1 MGDRLYRSRRERALA
16 GVAGGLAERYGADV
30 SVIRVAWVLLALAS
44 GGVFA
49 LVYLVMA
56 LVVPEAP
63 EAPEGVTA
71 APEGVPAAPAPGEPW
86 QGPGAPATGA
96 WTPGTGAWSPAP
108 TARNPDAGR
117 NTSIVLGTGLIL
129 LGAWFLVDRYLSIR
143 IDWDLV
149 WPVLVIGL
157 GAVLIAAAIRRGSGS
172 RPG

>member
-1 MGDRLYRSRRERALA
+1 MGDRLYRSRRERVLA

-30 SVIRVAWVLLALAS
+30 SVIRVAWVLLAFAS

-56 LVVPEAP
+56 LVVPQ
-63 EAPEGVTA
+63 APEGAVA
-71 APEGVPAAPAPGEPW
+71 APPRGEPW
-86 QGPGAPATGA
+86 QGPGAPAAGA
-96 WTPGTGAWSPAP
+96 WTPEAGAWSPAP

-117 NTSIVLGTGLIL
+117 NTSIVIGTGLIL
-129 LGAWFLVDRYLSIR
+129 LGGWFLVDRYLSIR

-149 WPVLVIGL
+149 WPVLVIAL
-157 GAVLIAAAIRRGSGS
+157 GAVLIAAAIRRGTGS

>member
-1 MGDRLYRSRRERALA
+1 MDDRIYRSRRNRLLA

-30 SVIRVAWVLLALAS
+30 SVIRVAWVLLALVS
-44 GGVFA
+44 GGLFA

-63 EAPEGVTA
+63 EGVPGA
-71 APEGVPAAPAPGEPW
+71 APPGGTW
-86 QGPGAPATGA
+86 QGAGDATGGASTPGAGS
-96 WTPGTGAWSPAP
+96 WTP
-108 TARNPDAGR
+108 AGG
-117 NTSIVLGTGLIL
+117 S
-129 LGAWFLVDRYLSIR
+129 W

-149 WPVLVIGL
+149 WPVIVIGL

>member
-1 MGDRLYRSRRERALA
+1 MGDRLYRSRRERVLA

-30 SVIRVAWVLLALAS
+30 SVIRVAWVLLAFAS

-56 LVVPEAP
+56 LVVPQ
-63 EAPEGVTA
+63 APEGAVA
-71 APEGVPAAPAPGEPW
+71 APPRGEPW
-86 QGPGAPATGA
+86 QGPGAPAAGA
-96 WTPGTGAWSPAP
+96 WTPEAGAWSPAP

-117 NTSIVLGTGLIL
+117 NTSIVIGTGLIL
-129 LGAWFLVDRYLSIR
+129 LGGWFLVDRYLSIR

-149 WPVLVIGL
+149 WPVLVIAL
-157 GAVLIAAAIRRGSGS
+157 GAVLIAAAIRRGTGR